1 MPGFNAETFLVLLA
15 VLWCRVTWPQF
26 ALFVSGVVTSYI
38 VTPSVFCRP
47 QASTGVVVGTMLLPI
62 VFSVHKT
69 MPAVGLGFQI
79 TLWSG
84 VLCHLF
90 VIANQ
95 IFKGSLIAQAGV
107 FGAVGFAVAY
117 LDSLAYLPSL
127 AIFAACFLI
136 MPRAMP
142 RSFTIGEAAVVAEIC
157 AVLFEVMFTAWQLS
171 PIVVFK
177 SNLRTI
183 IAIGLSAAV
192 VISASNMLL
201 APILKRI
208 RCSQT
213 AAVHTLFTLGALAVM
228 LEIMTISIGKSSL
241 VWFGEYVVSHTA
253 TPLRFIMFYGVTLA
267 IALSFA
273 PVPRPDLPQVLV
285 RKYFHMLA
293 LVLFVPTILLN
304 IRFMSLAFAVAIAV
318 FMVVE
323 SLRVSNV
330 SFIVRALNPFMK

>member
-1 MPGFNAETFLVLLA
+1 
-15 VLWCRVTWPQF
+15 
-26 ALFVSGVVTSYI
+26 
-38 VTPSVFCRP
+38 
-47 QASTGVVVGTMLLPI
+47 MLLPI

-69 MPAVGLGFQI
+69 TIYSVGLGFQI

-90 VIANQ
+90 VISNQ
-95 IFKGSLIAQAGV
+95 IFKGSLIAQGVV
-107 FGAVGFAVAY
+107 FGAVGVAVTY
-117 LDSLAYLPSL
+117 LDNLAYLPSL
-127 AIFAACFLI
+127 AIFAACFII

-142 RSFTIGEAAVVAEIC
+142 RSFTIGEAAVIAEIC

-192 VISASNMLL
+192 AISACNMLL
-201 APILKRI
+201 APILKKI
-208 RCSQT
+208 SCAHT
-213 AAVHTLFTLGALAVM
+213 AATHTIFTLVALAVM
-228 LEIMTISIGKSSL
+228 LEVMTISIGKSSL

-253 TPLRFIMFYGVTLA
+253 TPLRFILYYGVTLA
-267 IALSFA
+267 VALSFA

-285 RKYFHMLA
+285 RKYFHVLA
-293 LVLFVPTILLN
+293 LLLFVPTILLN

-323 SLRVSNV
+323 SLRVANV
-330 SFIVRALNPFMK
+330 SFIVRVLNPFMKYLYIEICTWNTFSVRSKHLSSFSTDTPFLLSLSR